1 MNATQK
7 ELAIAT
13 IDVFFDSVQLVVS
26 LARFTIALGT
36 LTREAAQV
44 SYEAGK
50 ATRKVVQPWID
61 WVAEEI
67 KACQPQTAGLTIPG
81 LADPWEGEVNV
92 QSQSTANQV
101 ISFPRLAPVSIAG
114 YLAPGLDVIE
124 ADVISTPSNPLDSY
138 EGLGIRELRHL
149 AKSKGITKYSRK
161 DKATLLEELATI

>member
-1 MNATQK
+1 MDETLL
-7 ELAIAT
+7 ELASVG
-13 IDVFFDSVQLVVS
+13 IDIVFDSLQLALS

-67 KACQPQTAGLTIPG
+67 KACQPQTARLTIPG
-81 LADPWEGEVNV
+81 LADPWEGEVNI

-114 YLAPGLDVIE
+114 YLAPGLDVIP
-124 ADVISTPSNPLDSY
+124 TPSNAIAPY
-138 EGLGIRELRHL
+138 KGLGIRELRQV
-149 AKSKGITKYSRK
+149 AKSKGIAKYSRK
-161 DKATLLEELATI
+161 DKATLVKELAIV